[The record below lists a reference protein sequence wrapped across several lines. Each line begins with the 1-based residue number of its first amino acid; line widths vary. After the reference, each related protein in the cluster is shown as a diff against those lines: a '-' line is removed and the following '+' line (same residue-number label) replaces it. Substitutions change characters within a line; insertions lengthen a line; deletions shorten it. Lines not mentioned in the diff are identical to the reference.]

1 MESLQTI
8 RHNRTSVRRLT
19 KGLWPMA
26 AEPGPNF
33 RWGALLR
40 ASKPRRV
47 VLPDG
52 TVRVIEESTDRQDL
66 ELIEHIRDNTMGI
79 IVDSYK
85 DVASAWMPGASRPR
99 YKRALVD
106 LAAGYIDGI
115 ACLAVDRLTRRR
127 DQVRPILNAMEEM
140 GGRLFFLWDEL
151 DTASDDPDTE
161 LRLHELV
168 ARAEREAE
176 RTSRSYKLVA
186 QHRARKGL
194 HHPGNYRAYGHTK
207 DRRQV
212 VYVEAEMLF
221 QAAKAIDQGKTV
233 WAICEEWT
241 RRGVPTVEGKGRWHS
256 KVLRRILTGPRM
268 VGKREYEGALIDI
281 EYMPPILPEE
291 LWRRV
296 RKKLLEGRPKKR
308 RGESRELT
316 NIALCGICDLPMTSG
331 IDKGYPVYLCKRRP
345 SQPRACGGIVI
356 FVSHLDAKADEE
368 VVAFLNDQPRA
379 QALLDQHRLETP
391 EMAAIDAR
399 YAELENNK
407 LALERAAFNPPQGV
421 RRLPTERYWE
431 LRTEIEREQETLQR
445 RRIVN
450 RDAQPLREALRE
462 EWAVE
467 KWASRPLEWRRAV
480 IKLVVERIEVAPTS
494 RRGAAKGHLG
504 GVHDPD
510 RVRVKFA
517 A

>member
-1 MESLQTI
+1 
-8 RHNRTSVRRLT
+8 
-19 KGLWPMA
+19 MA
-26 AEPGPNF
+26 AEPGPDF

-47 VLPDG
+47 LLPDG

-66 ELIEHIRDNTMGI
+66 ELIHHIRDNNMGV

-85 DVASAWMPGASRPR
+85 DVASAWQPGAKRPR
-99 YKRALVD
+99 YRHALVD

-176 RTSRSYKLVA
+176 RTSRRYKLVA
-186 QHRARKGL
+186 QHRARRGL
-194 HHPGNYRAYGHTK
+194 HQPSGKRAYGHTK
-207 DRRQV
+207 DYRHLV
-212 VYVEAEMLF
+212 DEEAGMLLA
-221 QAAKAIDQGKTV
+221 AAKAVDQGKAVGTI
-233 WAICEEWT
+233 AEEWT
-241 RRGVPTVEGKGRWHS
+241 RRGVPTADGGSLWHR
-256 KVLRRILTGPRM
+256 KVLTRILVSPRM

-281 EYMPPILPEE
+281 DYMPPILPEE

-296 RKKLLEGRPKKR
+296 SKKLLERPSRQGRR
-308 RGESRELT
+308 ESRELT
-316 NIALCGICDLPMTSG
+316 NIALCGICSLPLISSVDTKRG
-331 IDKGYPVYLCKRRP
+331 QPVYACRRRP
-345 SQPRACGGIVI
+345 SQPGTCNGIVI
-356 FVSHLDAKADEE
+356 FVSNLDAKVDGE
-368 VVAFLNDQPRA
+368 VVAFLNDKHRA
-379 QALLDQHRLETP
+379 QGLLNQHRLETP
-391 EMAAIDAR
+391 QMAAIDAR
-399 YAELENNK
+399 YADLEDNK
-407 LALERAAFNPPQGV
+407 LALEQAAFNPPQGA

-450 RDAQPLREALRE
+450 RDAQPLREALSQ
-462 EWAVE
+462 EWTVQE
-467 KWASRPLEWRRAV
+467 WGSKPLEWRRAV
-480 IKLVVERIEVAPTS
+480 VRLVVERIEVMPNP
-494 RRGAAKGHLG
+494 RHGGVKGHLG
-504 GVHDPD
+504 GIHYPD
-510 RVRVKFA
+510 RIKVKLA
-517 A
+517 G

>member
-1 MESLQTI
+1 
-8 RHNRTSVRRLT
+8 
-19 KGLWPMA
+19 MA

-40 ASKPRRV
+40 ASKPKRV

-52 TVRVIEESTDRQDL
+52 LVKVIEESTDRQDL
-66 ELIEHIRDNTMGI
+66 ELIRYIRDNNMGV

-85 DVASAWMPGASRPR
+85 DVASAWMPGAKRPR
-99 YKRALVD
+99 YKHALVD

-176 RTSRSYKLVA
+176 RTSRRYKLVV

-194 HHPGNYRAYGHTK
+194 HHGSGRRAYGHTR
-207 DRRQV
+207 DYRGLV
-212 VYVEAEMLF
+212 DEEAARLL
-221 QAAKAIDQGKTV
+221 QAAKAVDRGK
-233 WAICEEWT
+233 AIWTITEEWT
-241 RRGVPTVEGKGRWHS
+241 QEGVPTAAGGYRWHA
-256 KVLRRILTGPRM
+256 KTLRAMLTSPRM
-268 VGKREYEGALIDI
+268 IGHREYEGALINV
-281 EYMPPILPEE
+281 EYMPEIIPEE

-296 RKKLLEGRPKKR
+296 RGKLLDNPPR
-308 RGESRELT
+308 RGPGESRELT
-316 NIALCGICDLPMTSG
+316 NIALCGICGLPMG
-331 IDKGYPVYLCKRRP
+331 AQIDRAGPVYLCRKRP
-345 SQPRACGGIVI
+345 SQPGACGGIVI
-356 FVSHLDAKADEE
+356 LVSNLDAKVNEE
-368 VVAFLNDQPRA
+368 IVAFLNDQRRA
-379 QALLDQHRLETP
+379 QALLDQRRLDTP

-399 YAELENNK
+399 YAELENDK
-407 LALERAAFNPPQGV
+407 LALERAAFRPPQGV
-421 RRLPTERYWE
+421 KRLPTERYWE

-450 RDAQPLREALRE
+450 RDAQPLREALRHNWTIE
-462 EWAVE
+462 EWE
-467 KWASRPLEWRRAV
+467 SRSLVWRRAV
-480 IKLVVERIEVAPTS
+480 IRLVVERIEVMRKIGHGGAEKGH
-494 RRGAAKGHLG
+494 RGA
-504 GVHDPD
+504 VHNPD
-510 RVRVKFA
+510 RIKVKLA
-517 A
+517 G